1 MTWLWLGGAIVVEVT
16 ASLALQAAVTAPG
29 WYALVVAGYLS
40 AFFCLT
46 RVLKGGMAI
55 GVAYGI
61 WGASG
66 VALTAVMA
74 AVLFG
79 QALTGVMIVGLVL
92 IVVGVLLVELGSQR
106 AHAARARAAS
116 GASGGAGRPGD
127 VPPAPQTDGGL

>member
-1 MTWLWLGGAIVVEVT
+1 MTWVWLAGAVTVEVT
-16 ASLALQAAVTAPG
+16 ASLALQAAVDAPG
-29 WYALVVAGYLS
+29 WYALVVVGYLS
-40 AFFCLT
+40 AFVCLT

-61 WGASG
+61 WGAAG

-92 IVVGVLLVELGSQR
+92 IVAGVLLVELGSQR
-106 AHAARARAAS
+106 AHAARARAA
-116 GASGGAGRPGD
+116 ARRIEGR
-127 VPPAPQTDGGL
+127 A

>member
-1 MTWLWLGGAIVVEVT
+1 MTWLWLAGAIAVEVT
-16 ASLALQAAVTAPG
+16 ASLALQAAVDAPG

-61 WGASG
+61 WGAAG

-74 AVLFG
+74 SILFD
-79 QALTGVMIVGLVL
+79 QALTGVMILGLVL
-92 IVVGVLLVELGSQR
+92 IVAGVLLVELGSQR
-106 AHAARARAAS
+106 AHAARAEAAALRLERS
-116 GASGGAGRPGD
+116 I
-127 VPPAPQTDGGL
+127 

>member
-1 MTWLWLGGAIVVEVT
+1 VTWLWLAGAIAVEVT
-16 ASLALQAAVTAPG
+16 ASLALQAAVHAPG

-61 WGASG
+61 WGAAG

-74 AVLFG
+74 SILFD
-79 QALTGVMIVGLVL
+79 QALTGVMILGLVL
-92 IVVGVLLVELGSQR
+92 IVAGVLLVELGSQR
-106 AHAARARAAS
+106 AHAARAEAAALRLERS
-116 GASGGAGRPGD
+116 I
-127 VPPAPQTDGGL
+127 

>member
-1 MTWLWLGGAIVVEVT
+1 VLVTWLWLAGAIVVEVT
-16 ASLALQAAVTAPG
+16 ASLALQAAVEAPG

-40 AFFCLT
+40 AFVCLS
-46 RVLKGGMAI
+46 RVLRGGMAI

-79 QALTGVMIVGLVL
+79 QALTGVMVVGLVL
-92 IVVGVLLVELGSQR
+92 VVAGVLLVELGSQR
-106 AHAARARAAS
+106 ALAARAAATPASAS
-116 GASGGAGRPGD
+116 GPVTSAPSAGD
-127 VPPAPQTDGGL
+127 A

>member
-1 MTWLWLGGAIVVEVT
+1 MTWLWLAGAVTVEVT
-16 ASLALQAAVTAPG
+16 ASLALQAAVDAPG
-29 WYALVVAGYLS
+29 WYALVVVGYLS
-40 AFFCLT
+40 AFVCLT

-61 WGASG
+61 WGAAG

-92 IVVGVLLVELGSQR
+92 IVADVLLVELGSQR
-106 AHAARARAAS
+106 AHAARARAA
-116 GASGGAGRPGD
+116 ARRVEGGA
-127 VPPAPQTDGGL
+127 

>member
-1 MTWLWLGGAIVVEVT
+1 MTWLWLAGAIVVEVT
-16 ASLALQAAVTAPG
+16 ASLALQAAVDAPG

-40 AFFCLT
+40 AFVCLS
-46 RVLKGGMAI
+46 RVLRGGMAI

-79 QALTGVMIVGLVL
+79 QALTGVMVVGLVL
-92 IVVGVLLVELGSQR
+92 VVAGVLLVELGSQR
-106 AHAARARAAS
+106 ALAARAAAAAAAS
-116 GASGGAGRPGD
+116 ASAPASATAAPAPSGGDA
-127 VPPAPQTDGGL
+127 

>member
-1 MTWLWLGGAIVVEVT
+1 VTWLWLAGAVTVEVT
-16 ASLALQAAVTAPG
+16 ASLALQAAVDAPG
-29 WYALVVAGYLS
+29 WYALVVVGYLS
-40 AFFCLT
+40 AFVCLT

-61 WGASG
+61 WGAAG

-92 IVVGVLLVELGSQR
+92 IVAGVLLVELGSQR
-106 AHAARARAAS
+106 AHAARARAA
-116 GASGGAGRPGD
+116 ARRVEGGA
-127 VPPAPQTDGGL
+127 